1 MRITGGVLRSR
12 EVRVPKG
19 DRVRPT
25 QDRVREALFS
35 ALAPRLGG
43 ARFLDLFAGSGAVG
57 LEAWSRGAGYVL
69 WVEKDP
75 RAFDVLGSNLTALCG
90 GTSGGSDEQGWR
102 AVRSDAFRHLQGSP
116 PAQPYDM
123 VFADPPYDR
132 SGQLRWGSRLLA
144 ALMADGWLSADGVF
158 ILEQAANE
166 PDAVREGWV
175 SQPPRVYGGTR
186 LTLYRRGATGQENG
200 GAT

>member
-19 DRVRPT
+19 ERVRPT

-35 ALAPRLGG
+35 ALAPRLSG

-57 LEAWSRGAGYVL
+57 LEAWSRGAGYVG

-75 RAFDVLGSNLTALCG
+75 RTYEVLCG
-90 GTSGGSDEQGWR
+90 NISGLCGAETGGSDELGWR
-102 AVRSDAFRHLQGSP
+102 PCRTDVFRFLQGSP
-116 PAQPYDM
+116 PVMPYDM

-132 SGQLRWGSRLLA
+132 SGREAWGNRLLGALASGHWLALDGVFVLEQASDEPVAIDANWASRPPRLYGGSRLT
-144 ALMADGWLSADGVF
+144 VF
-158 ILEQAANE
+158 ERRQAPA
-166 PDAVREGWV
+166 EG
-175 SQPPRVYGGTR
+175 GH
-186 LTLYRRGATGQENG
+186 
-200 GAT
+200 

>member
-12 EVRVPKG
+12 EVKVPRG

-35 ALAPRLGG
+35 ALAPHLSG

-57 LEAWSRGAGYVL
+57 LEAWSRGAAYVR

-75 RAFDVLGSNLTALCG
+75 RTYEVLRGNVAGLCG
-90 GTSGGSDEQGWR
+90 DETGGSEEQGWR
-102 AVRSDAFRHLQGSP
+102 PCRTDVFRFLQGSP
-116 PAQPYDM
+116 PTVPYDM

-132 SGQLRWGSRLLA
+132 SGRDAWGNRLLGALASGPWLSPDGVFVFEQASDEAVAVHARWASRPPRLYGGSRLT
-144 ALMADGWLSADGVF
+144 VF
-158 ILEQAANE
+158 E
-166 PDAVREGWV
+166 W
-175 SQPPRVYGGTR
+175 
-186 LTLYRRGATGQENG
+186 RRGPAEG
-200 GAT
+200 GN